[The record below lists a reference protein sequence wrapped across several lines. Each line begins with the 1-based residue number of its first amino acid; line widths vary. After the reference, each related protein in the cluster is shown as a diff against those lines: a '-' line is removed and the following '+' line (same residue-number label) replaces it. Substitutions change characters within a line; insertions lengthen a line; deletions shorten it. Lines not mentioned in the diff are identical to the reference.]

1 MNRVEIDNRQARR
14 WLANFVVGSG
24 LVGVREGQKLLMA
37 PPEVRANARPKPYFD
52 IQEDDVE
59 IVARVYAEERET
71 DDLLQRV
78 VRAQPYLQS
87 RVDIDSWDFN
97 EHAEAERIAT
107 ERVFKLMEQGAKMV
121 VWISPKG
128 GSYDEGRLNIY
139 LPTLVNGEV
148 ALQGWGIPL
157 RFNQRESLQLAQKLV
172 DLGGTTIGALKDVEE
187 VRKQPVGFSLE
198 ENEQWIER
206 CKKLMPEF
214 SNIWDFVAAEGEVKN
229 QKVIEKVVMEMKEK
243 AGGDNRLFER
253 LMAEAGYKINAA
265 GSHGVSHGFDGEVRN
280 FNIQVIDGKFYTEPV
295 LDSQGR
301 LICPV
306 CGEVIAS
313 TDSACSRC
321 GIGLLK
327 K

>member
-1 MNRVEIDNRQARR
+1 MNRVEIDNRQTRR

-24 LVGVREGQKLLMA
+24 LVRVREGQKLLMA
-37 PPEVRANARPKPYFD
+37 PPELKVRARPKPYFD
-52 IQEDDVE
+52 IQRDDTD

-78 VRAQPYLQS
+78 VRAQPYS
-87 RVDIDSWDFN
+87 RSRLDIDSWDFN
-97 EHAEAERIAT
+97 EHAEAERLAT

-121 VWISPKG
+121 VWISPEG
-128 GSYDEGRLNIY
+128 GSYDEGRLNVY
-139 LPTLVNGEV
+139 LPTMVNGEV

-157 RFNQRESLQLAQKLV
+157 RFNQKESLQLAQRLV
-172 DLGGTTIGALKDVEE
+172 DLGGTTIGALKDAEE
-187 VRKQPVGFSLE
+187 VRRQPIGFGLG

-214 SNIWDFVAAEGEVKN
+214 SGIWDFVAAEGEVKN
-229 QKVIEKVVMEMKEK
+229 QKVIEKVVTEMKER

-253 LMAEAGYKINAA
+253 LMAGAGYKINAA
-265 GSHGVSHGFDGEVRN
+265 GSHGVSHGFDEEVRS
-280 FNIQVIDGKFYTEPV
+280 FTIQVIDGKFYTEPV

-306 CGEVIAS
+306 CGEVISS
-313 TDSACSRC
+313 TDAICSRC
-321 GIGLLK
+321 GIRLIK
-327 K
+327 N